1 MIEGPIITATTTLY
15 SASLPSLESVFYFL
29 YWIVLRLSGPVTADP
44 EAIRSSVSSLLN
56 SFYISSGLVSVVLL
70 SGAVY
75 CIVRTVQLNTE
86 ENRKLQGEG
95 FPEDQESTPSEN
107 HPGRDKWQKILEHM
121 VSENSNDR
129 RLAILEADIIL
140 DDLLDHLGYQGI
152 TIGDKLKSAEGTAF
166 KTLQS
171 AWEAHKIR
179 NAIAHEGSEFEIP
192 ERESRRIIGLFESV
206 FREFDYI

>member
-1 MIEGPIITATTTLY
+1 MIEGPVITATTTLY
-15 SASLPSLESVFYFL
+15 SASLPSLDSIFYFL

-56 SFYISSGLVSVVLL
+56 SFYISSGLVSVLLL
-70 SGAVY
+70 SGTIY
-75 CIVRTVQLNTE
+75 CIVRTVQINTE
-86 ENRKLQGEG
+86 ENRKLREEG
-95 FPEDQESTPSEN
+95 FPEDREETPSGD

-121 VSENSNDR
+121 ASDNPNDN

-140 DDLLDHLGYQGI
+140 EELLDHLGYQGI

>member
-1 MIEGPIITATTTLY
+1 MIEEPVITATTTLY
-15 SASLPSLESVFYFL
+15 SASLPSLDSIFYFL
-29 YWIVLRLSGPVTADP
+29 YWLVLRLSGPVTADP

-56 SFYISSGLVSVVLL
+56 SFYVASGLVSFVLF
-70 SGAVY
+70 SGIIY
-75 CIVRTVQLNTE
+75 CVVRTVQVNTE
-86 ENRKLQGEG
+86 ESRKLRGEG
-95 FPEDQESTPSEN
+95 FPEDRESAPSGD
-107 HPGRDKWQKILEHM
+107 HPGRDKWEKIVGHM
-121 VSENSNDR
+121 STDNPNDK

-192 ERESRRIIGLFESV
+192 ERESRRIVGLFESV